1 MALMA
6 MIAIGGISYYMMS
19 NRAQNAKN
27 IQRMSA
33 DDDIARA
40 LDLLNGLMKSPAH
53 CNANFKS
60 KRFVS
65 PYTVLSDVKK
75 CSAGGNC
82 NTTGTPQ
89 TALNFNNWE
98 MIPGSIGKARI
109 VALSYSLAA
118 IQSSS
123 SSGSRARAGYANS
136 QPAIIRL
143 SVTFEKNLGM
153 KAPVPPATVGTMIT
167 SRTQPYTFDAF
178 VVTSTF
184 TPPNTITDNPTGLI
198 IGCARSPA
206 STGVY

>member
-1 MALMA
+1 
-6 MIAIGGISYYMMS
+6 MIAIGGISYFMMS

-27 IQRMSA
+27 IQRMSS

-40 LDLLNGLMKSPAH
+40 LDLINGLMKSPAH
-53 CNANFKS
+53 CNANFKN

-65 PYTVLSDVKK
+65 PYTVLSDIKK

-82 NTTGTPQ
+82 NTSGTPE

-98 MIPGSIGKARI
+98 MFAGSGKIGKARI
-109 VALSYSLAA
+109 VTLSYSLAA

-123 SSGSRARAGYANS
+123 SLGTRARAGYANA

-143 SVTFEKNLGM
+143 SVVFEKNLGM
-153 KAPVPPATVGTMIT
+153 KAPVPPAIEGTMIT
-167 SRTQPYTFDAF
+167 SRTKEYTFDAF

-184 TPPNTITDNPTGLI
+184 TPPSTITDNAFGLI